1 MSFQI
6 KMEMT
11 MLSMLYSRE
20 AIEKAK
26 KRGRAYMCLVC
37 HRQTGEKR
45 ISEIG
50 PMEDHILKTH
60 VSRDRIPYYCRLCTF
75 KCQTAHQINHHFSHY
90 SRHVTAARQM
100 GITNHQE
107 WIEASTIPYKIGETD
122 MLKFSQEESMLFYL
136 KKRSGE
142 SSPALSSAAQTSTTV
157 PAQPTGQLSFNSPQ
171 PQYLSATPIVAGQ
184 HTVPTFVPENQ
195 DTRMD
200 QPTRCPTA
208 VAGQH
213 TVPTFVPENQDTRM
227 DQPTRCPTAVAGQH
241 TVPTFVPENQ
251 DTRMDQPTRCPT
263 AVEGPLKSS
272 TAVVNSTMA
281 GFQQFTPLSTPN
293 LVPVTS
299 QWMEEPTPAYWTPL
313 PATIHEPSTL
323 TLSGMMGTSVA
334 ITQSHQSP
342 IFTGSSLQSFRPIR
356 ASQESWASSVLNTPP
371 APTVQPSPAASLEC
385 AFAAPAQLVLGA
397 ATIVSEEN
405 LHHSNSSHQ
414 RPQGL
419 SNTQGVESGNQSR
432 SQSTAT
438 TRVQAEDNS
447 LTAAGSRPEETVP
460 NPSSRLADTVSQQ
473 GATSQAADTEGA
485 EEVVEDLLPQLM
497 PGEAELKP
505 VDGPH
510 TNASKRKVQAV
521 ALTIGKRR
529 KRSATVTLADETKEG
544 QIEHDQTKTDQ
555 GIDWESIGRKVQD
568 KGEPTVEVSLVAMN
582 GLVAAL
588 QSGSNQLARNE
599 KSGERTEKAL
609 TEIAGIL
616 GKVADSLNRLKN
628 AVEENTKE
636 QRRREERYTEI
647 ERKREEEHIKDRE
660 AERRREDRRRDAEKR
675 EREEIK
681 RLLIE
686 LKSNE
691 KRNKDEKEEKEN
703 NKLSRKSVLTRV
715 YTENTIRDLSKKK

>member
-136 KKRSGE
+136 KKQSGE

-157 PAQPTGQLSFNSPQ
+157 PAPPTGQLSFNSPQ

-195 DTRMD
+195 NTRMD

-227 DQPTRCPTAVAGQH
+227 DQPTRCPT
-241 TVPTFVPENQ
+241 E
-251 DTRMDQPTRCPT
+251 
-263 AVEGPLKSS
+263 VEGPLKSS

-293 LVPVTS
+293 LLPVTS

-323 TLSGMMGTSVA
+323 TWSRMMGTSVA
-334 ITQSHQSP
+334 TTQSHQSP

-356 ASQESWASSVLNTPP
+356 ASQEPWDSSVLNTPP
-371 APTVQPSPAASLEC
+371 APTAQPSPAASLES
-385 AFAAPAQLVLGA
+385 AFAAPPQLVLGA

-405 LHHSNSSHQ
+405 LHHSNASHQ
-414 RPQGL
+414 RPQGP

-432 SQSTAT
+432 PQSTAT
-438 TRVQAEDNS
+438 TGVQAEDNS
-447 LTAAGSRPEETVP
+447 LTAAGSRPEETLP

-510 TNASKRKVQAV
+510 TNASKRKVQAE

-529 KRSATVTLADETKEG
+529 KRSATVTLADETKDG
-544 QIEHDQTKTDQ
+544 QIEHGQTKTDQ
-555 GIDWESIGRKVQD
+555 GIDWESIGRKVLD
-568 KGEPTVEVSLVAMN
+568 KGELTVEVSLVAMN
-582 GLVAAL
+582 RLVAAL

-675 EREEIK
+675 ECEEIK

-686 LKSNE
+686 LKSDEKE
-691 KRNKDEKEEKEN
+691 KRNKIEKEEKEN

>member
-37 HRQTGEKR
+37 HCQTGEKR

-60 VSRDRIPYYCRLCTF
+60 GSRDRIPYNCCLCTF
-75 KCQTAHQINHHFSHY
+75 KCQTAHQINHHFRHY
-90 SRHVTAARQM
+90 SRHVTAAKQM

-136 KKRSGE
+136 KKQSGE

-171 PQYLSATPIVAGQ
+171 PQYLSATPILAGQ

-200 QPTRCPTA
+200 
-208 VAGQH
+208 H
-213 TVPTFVPENQDTRM
+213 
-227 DQPTRCPTAVAGQH
+227 
-241 TVPTFVPENQ
+241 
-251 DTRMDQPTRCPT
+251 PTRCPT
-263 AVEGPLKSS
+263 AVEGPLKST

-281 GFQQFTPLSTPN
+281 GFRQFTPLSTPN
-293 LVPVTS
+293 FAPVTC

-323 TLSGMMGTSVA
+323 MTSVA
-334 ITQSHQSP
+334 TTQSHQSP
-342 IFTGSSLQSFRPIR
+342 IFTGSSLQSFRAIR

-385 AFAAPAQLVLGA
+385 AFAAPAQLVFGA
-397 ATIVSEEN
+397 NNVVPAEN
-405 LHHSNSSHQ
+405 QEHWNASL
-414 RPQGL
+414 QG
-419 SNTQGVESGNQSR
+419 SQVPTNTNQVESKTQSR
-432 SQSTAT
+432 PQSTAT
-438 TRVQAEDNS
+438 TGVQAEDKS

-460 NPSSRLADTVSQQ
+460 NPSSKLADTVSQQ

-497 PGEAELKP
+497 PGEAELKS
-505 VDGPH
+505 VDEPH
-510 TNASKRKVQAV
+510 KSATKRKVQAE
-521 ALTIGKRR
+521 AITIGKRR
-529 KRSATVTLADETKEG
+529 KRSATLTLADETKDG
-544 QIEHDQTKTDQ
+544 HIEHDQTKTDQ

-568 KGEPTVEVSLVAMN
+568 KGEPTVEVSLIAMN

-609 TEIAGIL
+609 MEIAGIL

-681 RLLIE
+681 RLL
-686 LKSNE
+686 LDMKSD
-691 KRNKDEKEEKEN
+691 KKKNKNEKEEKEN
-703 NKLSRKSVLTRV
+703 TKVSRKSVLQRV
-715 YTENTIRDLSKKK
+715 YTENTIRDLGKKK

>member
-1 MSFQI
+1 M
-6 KMEMT
+6 
-11 MLSMLYSRE
+11 
-20 AIEKAK
+20 
-26 KRGRAYMCLVC
+26 
-37 HRQTGEKR
+37 
-45 ISEIG
+45 
-50 PMEDHILKTH
+50 
-60 VSRDRIPYYCRLCTF
+60 
-75 KCQTAHQINHHFSHY
+75 
-90 SRHVTAARQM
+90 
-100 GITNHQE
+100 
-107 WIEASTIPYKIGETD
+107 
-122 MLKFSQEESMLFYL
+122 
-136 KKRSGE
+136 
-142 SSPALSSAAQTSTTV
+142 SSAAHTSTTV
-157 PAQPTGQLSFNSPQ
+157 PAQPTGQQSFNSPQ
-171 PQYLSATPIVAGQ
+171 PQYLSATPI
-184 HTVPTFVPENQ
+184 
-195 DTRMD
+195 
-200 QPTRCPTA
+200 

-299 QWMEEPTPAYWTPL
+299 QWMEESTPAYWTPL

-323 TLSGMMGTSVA
+323 TLSGMMGTNVA
-334 ITQSHQSP
+334 TTQSHQSP

-405 LHHSNSSHQ
+405 LHHSNASHQ

-419 SNTQGVESGNQSR
+419 SNTQGVGSGNQSR
-432 SQSTAT
+432 PQSTAT
-438 TRVQAEDNS
+438 TGVQAEDNS

-510 TNASKRKVQAV
+510 TNASKRKVQAE
-521 ALTIGKRR
+521 AITIGKRR
-529 KRSATVTLADETKEG
+529 KRSATVTLADETKDG
-544 QIEHDQTKTDQ
+544 QIEHGQTKTDHS
-555 GIDWESIGRKVQD
+555 IDWESIGRKVQD
-568 KGEPTVEVSLVAMN
+568 KGEPTVEVSLVVMD
-582 GLVAAL
+582 GLVTAL
-588 QSGSNQLARNE
+588 QSKSNQLARNE

-686 LKSNE
+686 LKSDE
-691 KRNKDEKEEKEN
+691 KEKKNKNEKEEKEN

>member
-136 KKRSGE
+136 KKQSGE

-171 PQYLSATPIVAGQ
+171 PQYLSATPI
-184 HTVPTFVPENQ
+184 
-195 DTRMD
+195 
-200 QPTRCPTA
+200 

-334 ITQSHQSP
+334 TTQSHQSP

-385 AFAAPAQLVLGA
+385 A
-397 ATIVSEEN
+397 TIVSEEN
-405 LHHSNSSHQ
+405 LHHSNASHQ

-432 SQSTAT
+432 PQSTAT

-505 VDGPH
+505 LDGPH
-510 TNASKRKVQAV
+510 TNASKRKVQAE

-529 KRSATVTLADETKEG
+529 KRSATVTLADETKDG

>member
-136 KKRSGE
+136 KKQSGE

-213 TVPTFVPENQDTRM
+213 TVPTS
-227 DQPTRCPTAVAGQH
+227 
-241 TVPTFVPENQ
+241 VPENQ

-334 ITQSHQSP
+334 TTQSHQSP

-385 AFAAPAQLVLGA
+385 AFATPAQLVLGA

-405 LHHSNSSHQ
+405 LHHSNASHQ

-432 SQSTAT
+432 PQSTAT

-510 TNASKRKVQAV
+510 TNASKRKVQVEAV
-521 ALTIGKRR
+521 AIGKRR
-529 KRSATVTLADETKEG
+529 KRSTTLAREDETKDG

-686 LKSNE
+686 LKSDEKE
-691 KRNKDEKEEKEN
+691 KRNKNEKEEKEN

>member
-1 MSFQI
+1 
-6 KMEMT
+6 
-11 MLSMLYSRE
+11 
-20 AIEKAK
+20 
-26 KRGRAYMCLVC
+26 
-37 HRQTGEKR
+37 
-45 ISEIG
+45 
-50 PMEDHILKTH
+50 
-60 VSRDRIPYYCRLCTF
+60 
-75 KCQTAHQINHHFSHY
+75 
-90 SRHVTAARQM
+90 
-100 GITNHQE
+100 
-107 WIEASTIPYKIGETD
+107 

-136 KKRSGE
+136 KKQSGE

-227 DQPTRCPTAVAGQH
+227 DQPTRCPTAV
-241 TVPTFVPENQ
+241 
-251 DTRMDQPTRCPT
+251 
-263 AVEGPLKSS
+263 EGPLKSS

-299 QWMEEPTPAYWTPL
+299 QWMEEPTQAYWTPL

-334 ITQSHQSP
+334 TTQSHQSP
-342 IFTGSSLQSFRPIR
+342 IFTGSSLQSFRQIR

-405 LHHSNSSHQ
+405 LHHSNAGHQ

-432 SQSTAT
+432 PQSTAT

-505 VDGPH
+505 LDGP
-510 TNASKRKVQAV
+510 
-521 ALTIGKRR
+521 
-529 KRSATVTLADETKEG
+529 
-544 QIEHDQTKTDQ
+544 
-555 GIDWESIGRKVQD
+555 
-568 KGEPTVEVSLVAMN
+568 
-582 GLVAAL
+582 
-588 QSGSNQLARNE
+588 
-599 KSGERTEKAL
+599 
-609 TEIAGIL
+609 
-616 GKVADSLNRLKN
+616 
-628 AVEENTKE
+628 
-636 QRRREERYTEI
+636 
-647 ERKREEEHIKDRE
+647 
-660 AERRREDRRRDAEKR
+660 
-675 EREEIK
+675 
-681 RLLIE
+681 
-686 LKSNE
+686 
-691 KRNKDEKEEKEN
+691 
-703 NKLSRKSVLTRV
+703 
-715 YTENTIRDLSKKK
+715 

>member
-136 KKRSGE
+136 KKQSGE
-142 SSPALSSAAQTSTTV
+142 SSPALSSTAQTSTTV

-184 HTVPTFVPENQ
+184 HTVPTS
-195 DTRMD
+195 
-200 QPTRCPTA
+200 
-208 VAGQH
+208 
-213 TVPTFVPENQDTRM
+213 
-227 DQPTRCPTAVAGQH
+227 
-241 TVPTFVPENQ
+241 VPENQ

-334 ITQSHQSP
+334 TTQSHQSP

-385 AFAAPAQLVLGA
+385 AFATPAQLVLGA

-405 LHHSNSSHQ
+405 LHHSNASHQ

-432 SQSTAT
+432 PQSTAT

-447 LTAAGSRPEETVP
+447 LTAARSRPEETVP

-510 TNASKRKVQAV
+510 TNASKRKVQAE

-529 KRSATVTLADETKEG
+529 KRSATVTLADETKDG

-616 GKVADSLNRLKN
+616 GKVADSLNRLKT

>member
-37 HRQTGEKR
+37 HRQTGEKC

-136 KKRSGE
+136 KKQSGE

-171 PQYLSATPIVAGQ
+171 PQYLSATPI
-184 HTVPTFVPENQ
+184 
-195 DTRMD
+195 
-200 QPTRCPTA
+200 
-208 VAGQH
+208 
-213 TVPTFVPENQDTRM
+213 
-227 DQPTRCPTAVAGQH
+227 VAGQH

-313 PATIHEPSTL
+313 PATIHKPSTL

-334 ITQSHQSP
+334 TTQSHQSP

-405 LHHSNSSHQ
+405 LHHSNASHQ

-419 SNTQGVESGNQSR
+419 SDTQGVESGNQSR
-432 SQSTAT
+432 PQSTAT

-485 EEVVEDLLPQLM
+485 QEVVEDLLPQLM

-510 TNASKRKVQAV
+510 TNASKRKVQAE
-521 ALTIGKRR
+521 ALTIGKRG
-529 KRSATVTLADETKEG
+529 K
-544 QIEHDQTKTDQ
+544 DQ
-555 GIDWESIGRKVQD
+555 
-568 KGEPTVEVSLVAMN
+568 
-582 GLVAAL
+582 L
-588 QSGSNQLARNE
+588 Q
-599 KSGERTEKAL
+599 
-609 TEIAGIL
+609 
-616 GKVADSLNRLKN
+616 
-628 AVEENTKE
+628 
-636 QRRREERYTEI
+636 
-647 ERKREEEHIKDRE
+647 
-660 AERRREDRRRDAEKR
+660 
-675 EREEIK
+675 
-681 RLLIE
+681 
-686 LKSNE
+686 
-691 KRNKDEKEEKEN
+691 
-703 NKLSRKSVLTRV
+703 
-715 YTENTIRDLSKKK
+715 

>member
-136 KKRSGE
+136 KKQSGE

-227 DQPTRCPTAVAGQH
+227 DQPTRCPTAV
-241 TVPTFVPENQ
+241 
-251 DTRMDQPTRCPT
+251 
-263 AVEGPLKSS
+263 EGPLKSS

-281 GFQQFTPLSTPN
+281 GLQQFTPLSTPN

-334 ITQSHQSP
+334 TTQSHQSP

-397 ATIVSEEN
+397 ATILSEEN
-405 LHHSNSSHQ
+405 LHHSNASHQ

-419 SNTQGVESGNQSR
+419 SNKQGVESGNQSR
-432 SQSTAT
+432 PQSTAT

-447 LTAAGSRPEETVP
+447 PTAAGSRPEETVS

-510 TNASKRKVQAV
+510 TNASKRKVQAE

-529 KRSATVTLADETKEG
+529 KRSATVTLADETKDG

>member
-136 KKRSGE
+136 KKQSGE

-184 HTVPTFVPENQ
+184 QTVPTFVPENQ

-227 DQPTRCPTAVAGQH
+227 DP
-241 TVPTFVPENQ
+241 
-251 DTRMDQPTRCPT
+251 PTRCPT
-263 AVEGPLKSS
+263 AVEGPLKAS

-334 ITQSHQSP
+334 TTQSHQSP
-342 IFTGSSLQSFRPIR
+342 ILTGSSLQSFRPIR
-356 ASQESWASSVLNTPP
+356 ACQESWASSVLNTPP

-405 LHHSNSSHQ
+405 LHHSNASHQ

-419 SNTQGVESGNQSR
+419 SNTQGVESGNQS
-432 SQSTAT
+432 SPQSTVT
-438 TRVQAEDNS
+438 TGVQAEDNS

-510 TNASKRKVQAV
+510 TNASKRKVQVEAV
-521 ALTIGKRR
+521 AIGKRR
-529 KRSATVTLADETKEG
+529 KRSTTLARADEAKDVQT
-544 QIEHDQTKTDQ
+544 EHGQTKTDH
-555 GIDWESIGRKVQD
+555 GIDWESIGRTVQN
-568 KGEPTVEVSLVAMN
+568 KGEPTVEISLVAMN
-582 GLVAAL
+582 GLVAAV

>member
-26 KRGRAYMCLVC
+26 KRGRAYMCQVC

-136 KKRSGE
+136 KKQSVE

-157 PAQPTGQLSFNSPQ
+157 PAQPTGQLSFNSPH
-171 PQYLSATPIVAGQ
+171 PQYLSATPI
-184 HTVPTFVPENQ
+184 
-195 DTRMD
+195 
-200 QPTRCPTA
+200 

-334 ITQSHQSP
+334 TTQSHQSP
-342 IFTGSSLQSFRPIR
+342 IFTSSSLQSFRPIR

-405 LHHSNSSHQ
+405 LHHSNASHQ

-432 SQSTAT
+432 PQSTAT

-510 TNASKRKVQAV
+510 TNASKRKVQAE

-529 KRSATVTLADETKEG
+529 KRSATVTLADETKDG

>member
-136 KKRSGE
+136 KKQSGE
-142 SSPALSSAAQTSTTV
+142 SSPALSSVAQTSTTV

-200 QPTRCPTA
+200 PPTRCPTA
-208 VAGQH
+208 A
-213 TVPTFVPENQDTRM
+213 
-227 DQPTRCPTAVAGQH
+227 AGQH

-281 GFQQFTPLSTPN
+281 GFSQLTPISAPN
-293 LVPVTS
+293 FAPVTS
-299 QWMEEPTPAYWTPL
+299 QWMEEPTPTYWTPL

-323 TLSGMMGTSVA
+323 TWSRMMGTSVA
-334 ITQSHQSP
+334 TTQSHQSP
-342 IFTGSSLQSFRPIR
+342 KFTGSSLQSFRPVR
-356 ASQESWASSVLNTPP
+356 ASQEPWDSSVLNTPP
-371 APTVQPSPAASLEC
+371 APTAQPSPTASLES
-385 AFAAPAQLVLGA
+385 AFAAPPQLVLGA

-405 LHHSNSSHQ
+405 LHHSNTSHQ

-432 SQSTAT
+432 PQSTAT

-510 TNASKRKVQAV
+510 TNASKRKVQAE

-529 KRSATVTLADETKEG
+529 KRSATVTLADETKDG

-555 GIDWESIGRKVQD
+555 GIDWESIDRKVQD

>member
-136 KKRSGE
+136 KKQSGE

-184 HTVPTFVPENQ
+184 HTVS
-195 DTRMD
+195 
-200 QPTRCPTA
+200 
-208 VAGQH
+208 
-213 TVPTFVPENQDTRM
+213 TFVPENQDTRM

-263 AVEGPLKSS
+263 AVEGPLKPS

-334 ITQSHQSP
+334 TTQSHQSP

-405 LHHSNSSHQ
+405 LHHSNAIHQ

-432 SQSTAT
+432 PQSTAT

-510 TNASKRKVQAV
+510 TNASKRKVQAE

-529 KRSATVTLADETKEG
+529 KRSATVTLADETKDG

-609 TEIAGIL
+609 TEIAGLL

-703 NKLSRKSVLTRV
+703 NKLSRKSVLTRF